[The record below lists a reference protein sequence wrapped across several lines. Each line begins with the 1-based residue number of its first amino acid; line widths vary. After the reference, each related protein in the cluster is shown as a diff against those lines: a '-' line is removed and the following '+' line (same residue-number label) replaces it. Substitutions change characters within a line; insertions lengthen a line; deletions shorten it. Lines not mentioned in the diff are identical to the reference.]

1 MKTDSIRM
9 GIIGTGS
16 MGRIHAESIQSGRVP
31 GMCLKAVA
39 GHSPEGVQRLREDFP
54 AEVAVYPSAE
64 DLIESGSCDAV
75 LIAAPHRE
83 HPRLAMEAFA
93 HGLHVMCEKPA
104 GVDTKQVRAMNEAAR
119 ESGKVFGMMFN
130 QRADGL
136 YKTMH
141 VLLEKKALG
150 EIKRVNWII
159 TDWYRHQA
167 YYDSRTWRATWAGE
181 GGGVLINQC
190 PHNLDLL
197 QWLCGMPSRV
207 RAFCHEGKWHEIEV
221 EDDVTAYLEFPNG
234 ATGVFVTSTGD
245 APGTNRLEITGE
257 LGKLLCENGRLFHYR
272 LEENE
277 RQFCRSARN
286 GFSAPA
292 YQVDELRPERGAQQ
306 HVQVLRAF
314 AGKILRGTPLVAE
327 GEEGIRELMISN
339 AMYLSSWLGRM
350 VEIPFDEELFA
361 IELEKRARL

>member
-16 MGRIHAESIQSGRVP
+16 VGRIHAESIQSGRVP

-159 TDWYRHQA
+159 TDWYRPQA

-207 RAFCHEGKWHEIEV
+207 RAFAMRESGM
-221 EDDVTAYLEFPNG
+221 
-234 ATGVFVTSTGD
+234 
-245 APGTNRLEITGE
+245 
-257 LGKLLCENGRLFHYR
+257 
-272 LEENE
+272 
-277 RQFCRSARN
+277 RSRW
-286 GFSAPA
+286 
-292 YQVDELRPERGAQQ
+292 R
-306 HVQVLRAF
+306 
-314 AGKILRGTPLVAE
+314 T
-327 GEEGIRELMISN
+327 M
-339 AMYLSSWLGRM
+339 
-350 VEIPFDEELFA
+350 
-361 IELEKRARL
+361 

>member
-181 GGGVLINQC
+181 GGRCDGLSGVSKRRYRRIC
-190 PHNLDLL
+190 DLH
-197 QWLCGMPSRV
+197 RR
-207 RAFCHEGKWHEIEV
+207 RARDEP
-221 EDDVTAYLEFPNG
+221 A
-234 ATGVFVTSTGD
+234 GD
-245 APGTNRLEITGE
+245 
-257 LGKLLCENGRLFHYR
+257 Y
-272 LEENE
+272 
-277 RQFCRSARN
+277 
-286 GFSAPA
+286 
-292 YQVDELRPERGAQQ
+292 
-306 HVQVLRAF
+306 
-314 AGKILRGTPLVAE
+314 RGTWQAPL
-327 GEEGIRELMISN
+327 REWAAFPLPS
-339 AMYLSSWLGRM
+339 GG
-350 VEIPFDEELFA
+350 
-361 IELEKRARL
+361 K